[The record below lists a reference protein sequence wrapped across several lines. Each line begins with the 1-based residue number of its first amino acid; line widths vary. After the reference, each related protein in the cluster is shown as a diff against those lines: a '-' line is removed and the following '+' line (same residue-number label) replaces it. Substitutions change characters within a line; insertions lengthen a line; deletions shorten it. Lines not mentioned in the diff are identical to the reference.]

1 MASLDTRLLW
11 VKAGALFELFPED
24 LRNVPHGAWLSR
36 RLGDVITCIV
46 TLPCYSE
53 EASDNDCA
61 AEGHQAQGICK
72 TNLMVAKD
80 NPQKTL
86 IKLCTLDMYRTTSLI
101 EALNILYHLEIC
113 NMHHYSIHLYI
124 FHMYIYNK
132 KLIDNELAIF
142 GSSLCSI
149 MRNKLPSN
157 LHQFQKIFSSRKC
170 FLKCKLHIVS
180 HFECVPWDAGGSS
193 DDGCSRAYCFDSLAP
208 GKFDWNFRHV
218 IFKQILVIVGWGIS
232 CEIALIWM

>member
-1 MASLDTRLLW
+1 
-11 VKAGALFELFPED
+11 
-24 LRNVPHGAWLSR
+24 
-36 RLGDVITCIV
+36 
-46 TLPCYSE
+46 
-53 EASDNDCA
+53 
-61 AEGHQAQGICK
+61 
-72 TNLMVAKD
+72 
-80 NPQKTL
+80 
-86 IKLCTLDMYRTTSLI
+86 
-101 EALNILYHLEIC
+101 
-113 NMHHYSIHLYI
+113 MHHYSIHLYI
-124 FHMYIYNK
+124 FHMYIYTK

-157 LHQFQKIFSSRKC
+157 LHQFQIFSSRKC

-232 CEIALIWM
+232 CEIALIWMSLDFTDNQSTLVQVMAWCHQATSHYLSQCWLRSASLYGVTRLQWVNYRII